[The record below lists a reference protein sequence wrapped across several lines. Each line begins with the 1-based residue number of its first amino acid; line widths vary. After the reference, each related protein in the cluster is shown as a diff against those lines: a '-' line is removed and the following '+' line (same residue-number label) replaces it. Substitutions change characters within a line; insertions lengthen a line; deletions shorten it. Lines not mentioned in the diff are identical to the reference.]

1 MEEASLQLTM
11 EKLERELDDTKTALL
26 RDRESK
32 RRMYLF
38 MSKMAKELK
47 KARTDLETFQ
57 KDIQFEKKRWYQGG
71 MWRTPELLPGL
82 GESMTSLSGLEG
94 SQQLRGSG
102 RGERMC
108 AGRDLNPSDL
118 FLTLVIVTAFSRVG
132 VAVQTRGRVDAPVIA
147 FFAVFWSIWVKETS
161 YSSRFD
167 ATDLSSI
174 VETMF
179 TCFAVLFGCISCTET
194 FQSVEATRIMMVA
207 AFVAGLH
214 FLLHYRVYRLYRAN
228 ASFEAVNVR
237 RYARYIM
244 WTTAL
249 EMAVWIFG
257 ILFVPVGHSF
267 RWAVFLLAILLG
279 LRSPASFLHSDFIAE
294 TRDRNILFTL
304 LLGFTLQ
311 SLVTVASPFFD
322 YQSPNIEQYLFLGS
336 ACLLL
341 FCIKLMY
348 VDDSKS
354 IEARDHAIFVSKI
367 AGFFFNTGQFCL
379 LLAIT
384 MLGTGMD
391 LLTHSY
397 LAARE
402 ALPDN
407 AKKLVCG
414 AFAAIVLLNAF
425 LKSLHIRR
433 MPKDRYHQYL
443 FYFAYGIQIVVSLT
457 VAYITSR
464 MCFDVGFY
472 NLLQANEIVM
482 LFALSGAALFMVLIS
497 WLDEVVELSL
507 YKDGDVNRFR
517 VRAFYLWPCLKFDDD
532 LISALPDRHIN
543 RISYGLAPTTV
554 HSNFCPINFRW

>member
-1 MEEASLQLTM
+1 MEGRVSSISESKPPAIPINRGMEEASLQLTM

-94 SQQLRGSG
+94 SQQLRCSG

-207 AFVAGLH
+207 SFVAGLH

-279 LRSPASFLHSDFIAE
+279 LRSPASFLHSDFIG
-294 TRDRNILFTL
+294 TSFLHLFILIRI
-304 LLGFTLQ
+304 
-311 SLVTVASPFFD
+311 PFLD
-322 YQSPNIEQYLFLGS
+322 
-336 ACLLL
+336 
-341 FCIKLMY
+341 
-348 VDDSKS
+348 
-354 IEARDHAIFVSKI
+354 
-367 AGFFFNTGQFCL
+367 FFFL
-379 LLAIT
+379 L
-384 MLGTGMD
+384 
-391 LLTHSY
+391 
-397 LAARE
+397 
-402 ALPDN
+402 
-407 AKKLVCG
+407 
-414 AFAAIVLLNAF
+414 
-425 LKSLHIRR
+425 
-433 MPKDRYHQYL
+433 
-443 FYFAYGIQIVVSLT
+443 
-457 VAYITSR
+457 
-464 MCFDVGFY
+464 
-472 NLLQANEIVM
+472 
-482 LFALSGAALFMVLIS
+482 
-497 WLDEVVELSL
+497 
-507 YKDGDVNRFR
+507 
-517 VRAFYLWPCLKFDDD
+517 
-532 LISALPDRHIN
+532 
-543 RISYGLAPTTV
+543 
-554 HSNFCPINFRW
+554 